1 MKIEYFH
8 ASRFGNGEQIAIEFK
23 RIMSERDITV
33 NIHHMRDIRPKDIP
47 PADLYVF
54 SSPGCMG
61 KPPMHVRRFL
71 HGVNLPAGTRFAL
84 LNTQGAVSPGK
95 DGQMPPAEETA
106 KLQRMTPIMT
116 DILAEK
122 GLSLIATE
130 TIDVFNIKGPLEE
143 GWEQKVE
150 AFADRLNWLLFYKSQ
165 R

>member
-1 MKIEYFH
+1 
-8 ASRFGNGEQIAIEFK
+8 
-23 RIMSERDITV
+23 
-33 NIHHMRDIRPKDIP
+33 
-47 PADLYVF
+47 
-54 SSPGCMG
+54 
-61 KPPMHVRRFL
+61 
-71 HGVNLPAGTRFAL
+71 
-84 LNTQGAVSPGK
+84 
-95 DGQMPPAEETA
+95 
-106 KLQRMTPIMT
+106 MTPIMT